1 MTNKNVYF
9 TTLGCSKNDVD
20 TDVMRTILEGKNYKS
35 VYSPEE
41 ADIIVVN
48 TCGFIEAAKE
58 ESINEILDMAD
69 YKGDGNKKLL
79 VSGCLAQRYSKELLE
94 EIPEIDGIL
103 GTGEINNIEDYISQ
117 IESGQRISHT
127 GNINSSFQE
136 GIYKSNVNVT
146 EYVKIGEGCNNFC
159 SYCIIPKLRGRN
171 RSRNIEDICK
181 EVEILVEKGAR
192 EIVLIAQNT
201 TDYGIDNY
209 KEYALPRLLNE
220 LEKIEDLKWIRV
232 LYLYPDNF
240 TEELIDSFKNNK
252 KLVPYVDIPL
262 QHINDNVLKN
272 MNRSTNKDH
281 IVKLIKQLR
290 QEIPNIIIRST
301 FIIGF
306 PGETEEEFMELV
318 DFLKQVKL
326 DKVGVFKYSREEDTP
341 AYSMEN
347 QVDEEVKSRREEFIM
362 GVQEE
367 ISAENMQKHLGRNL
381 DMLVEEISEDTVVG
395 RTITDSPD
403 IDGLVY
409 VNGNYADQYKV
420 GDLIN
425 INIIDVLEH
434 DMIGEI
440 NELSK

>member
-20 TDVMRTILEGKNYKS
+20 TDTMRTILEGKDYNS
-35 VYSPEE
+35 VYDPEL

-58 ESINEILDMAD
+58 ESINEIFDMVE
-69 YKGDGNKKLL
+69 YKKEGNKKLL
-79 VSGCLAQRYSKELLE
+79 VSGCLAQRYAKELLE

-103 GTGEINNIEDYISQ
+103 GTGEIKNIEDYINKIQ
-117 IESGQRISHT
+117 LGDRINET
-127 GNINSSFQE
+127 GNLNSDFEE
-136 GIYKSNVNVT
+136 GLYKNNVAVT

-171 RSRNIEDICK
+171 RSRKIENIYK
-181 EVEILVEKGAR
+181 EVEDLVKKGAR

-209 KEYALPRLLNE
+209 KEYALPKLLNE

-240 TEELIDSFKNNK
+240 TDELIEAFKNNK

-262 QHINDNVLKN
+262 QHINDKVLKN
-272 MNRSTNKDH
+272 MNRSTDKNH
-281 IVKLIKQLR
+281 IVNLIKKLR
-290 QEIPNIIIRST
+290 REIPNIVIRST

-306 PGETEEEFMELV
+306 PGETEDEFMELV

-326 DKVGVFKYSREEDTP
+326 DKVGVFKYSREEGTP

-347 QVDEEVKSRREEFIM
+347 QIDDETKNRREECIM
-362 GVQEE
+362 AVQEE
-367 ISAENMQKHLGRNL
+367 ISSENMQRFLGQSF
-381 DMLVEEISEDTVVG
+381 DMLVEEVNEELMIG
-395 RTITDSPD
+395 RTVTDSPE
-403 IDGLVY
+403 IDGITMVY
-409 VNGNYADQYKV
+409 GNYFDKFEP
-420 GDLIN
+420 GDFVRVN
-425 INIIDVLEH
+425 IVDVLEH
-434 DMIGEI
+434 DMIGELD
-440 NELSK
+440 EFS

>member
-20 TDVMRTILEGKNYKS
+20 TDTMRTILEGKDYNS
-35 VYSPEE
+35 VYAPEL

-58 ESINEILDMAD
+58 ESINEIFDMVE
-69 YKGDGNKKLL
+69 YKKEGNKKLL
-79 VSGCLAQRYSKELLE
+79 VSGCLAQRYAKELLE

-103 GTGEINNIEDYISQ
+103 GTGEIKNIEDYINKIQ
-117 IESGQRISHT
+117 LGDRINET
-127 GNINSSFQE
+127 GNLNSDFEE
-136 GIYKSNVNVT
+136 GLYKNNVAVT

-171 RSRNIEDICK
+171 RSRKIENIYK
-181 EVEILVEKGAR
+181 EVEDLVKKGAR

-209 KEYALPRLLNE
+209 KEYALPKLLNE

-240 TEELIDSFKNNK
+240 TDELIEAFKNNK

-262 QHINDNVLKN
+262 QHINDKVLKN
-272 MNRSTNKDH
+272 MNRSTDKNH
-281 IVKLIKQLR
+281 IVNLIKKLR
-290 QEIPNIIIRST
+290 REIPNIVIRST

-306 PGETEEEFMELV
+306 PGETEDEFMELV

-326 DKVGVFKYSREEDTP
+326 DKVGVFKYSREEGTP

-347 QVDEEVKSRREEFIM
+347 QIDDETKNRREECIM
-362 GVQEE
+362 AVQEE
-367 ISAENMQKHLGRNL
+367 ISSENMQRFLGQSF
-381 DMLVEEISEDTVVG
+381 DMLVEEVNEELMIG
-395 RTITDSPD
+395 RTVTDSPE
-403 IDGLVY
+403 IDGITMVY
-409 VNGNYADQYKV
+409 GNYFDKFEP
-420 GDLIN
+420 GDFVRVN
-425 INIIDVLEH
+425 IVDVLEH
-434 DMIGEI
+434 DMIGELD
-440 NELSK
+440 EFS